1 MHGTGNVRA
10 AIPAFALAAALAFAP
25 RVTLADER
33 ADKAAAEAQ
42 FDAGLALLKAG
53 KYTEACPKLES
64 SQSLDPAVGTLMY
77 LGECYARL
85 GRTASA
91 WAAFREAGS
100 MARALKQ
107 TDRANTA
114 TERAAALEAQLCYLR
129 VTVPPT
135 YAQVELTVQ
144 RNGVIVPADLYG
156 VEVPVDPGTIV
167 VKATAKGREEFSE
180 SVTLAAKDRK
190 TVTLSGLEPKPGAE
204 LEPAPPVST
213 DDSVTSPSPSGGA
226 NPPASHASVTSDS
239 LESGS
244 GTGRVLPIALGAA
257 GVVGLGIGAFYGFKA
272 IGKNS
277 DAEKT
282 CSGATCTDQ
291 AGVDFTEQAKD
302 AALISNIAFGAG
314 AVLLAAGA
322 VLYVTAPSEQGNA
335 VALAP
340 VLAPGGGGFSVLG
353 AFE

>member
-1 MHGTGNVRA
+1 MHGRGNVGA
-10 AIPAFALAAALAFAP
+10 GFSAFAIAVALALSPGAG
-25 RVTLADER
+25 RADER

-53 KYTEACPKLES
+53 KYAEACPKLES
-64 SQSLDPAVGTLMY
+64 SQSIDPAVGTLMY

-107 TDRANTA
+107 TDRATTA

-129 VTVPPT
+129 VTVPPA
-135 YAQVELTVQ
+135 YAGVELTVQ
-144 RNGVIVPADLYG
+144 RNGVTVPAELYG

-180 SVTLAAKDRK
+180 SVTLGAKERK
-190 TVTLSGLEPKPGAE
+190 TVTLTGLAPKPDAEIESQPPPPGGVTPPPPATNTGA
-204 LEPAPPVST
+204 PA
-213 DDSVTSPSPSGGA
+213 TSAAISDASREDESGG
-226 NPPASHASVTSDS
+226 
-239 LESGS
+239 
-244 GTGRVLPIALGAA
+244 GRVLPIALGAA
-257 GVVGLGIGAFYGFKA
+257 GVVSLGIGTFFGFKA

-282 CSGATCTDQ
+282 CSGATCSNQ

-314 AVLLAAGA
+314 AVLLAAGV
-322 VLYVTAPSEQGNA
+322 VLYVTAPSDERRA
-335 VALAP
+335 VALSP
-340 VLAPGGGGFSVLG
+340 VIAPGGGGVSVSG

>member
-1 MHGTGNVRA
+1 MHGRVNVRA
-10 AIPAFALAAALAFAP
+10 AFSAFALAVALALAP
-25 RVTLADER
+25 SAGHGDER

-53 KYTEACPKLES
+53 KYADACPKLES

-114 TERAAALEAQLCYLR
+114 AERAAALEAQLCYLR

-135 YAQVELTVQ
+135 YSQLEITVQ

-180 SVTLAAKDRK
+180 SVTLAAKERK
-190 TVTLSGLEPKPGAE
+190 TVTLSGLAPKPGAE
-204 LEPAPPVST
+204 LEPTPAASTDGAAFPPPAAPPGTPASSTAVST
-213 DDSVTSPSPSGGA
+213 DSL
-226 NPPASHASVTSDS
+226 ASD
-239 LESGS
+239 S

-282 CSGATCTDQ
+282 CSGGTCTDQ
-291 AGVDFTEQAKD
+291 AGLDFTEQAKD
-302 AALISNIAFGAG
+302 AALVSNIAFGAG
-314 AVLLAAGA
+314 AVLLAAGV
-322 VLYVTAPSEQGNA
+322 VLYVTAPSNEGGA

-340 VLAPGGGGFSVLG
+340 VLSPGGGGVSVMG

>member
-1 MHGTGNVRA
+1 MHGRGHVRA
-10 AIPAFALAAALAFAP
+10 AFPAFALAVALGFAP
-25 RVTLADER
+25 GAAHADER

-53 KYTEACPKLES
+53 KYAEACPKLES
-64 SQSLDPAVGTLMY
+64 SQSIDPAVGTLMY
-77 LGECYARL
+77 LGECYARV

-114 TERAAALEAQLCYLR
+114 AERAAALEAQLCYLR

-135 YAQVELTVQ
+135 YAQVEITVQ

-167 VKATAKGREEFSE
+167 VKATAKGREEFTE
-180 SVTLAAKDRK
+180 SVTLAAKERK

-204 LEPAPPVST
+204 LESPTPAGT
-213 DDSVTSPSPSGGA
+213 EGATSPP
-226 NPPASHASVTSDS
+226 PPAAPGTPSTGAATSDS

-244 GTGRVLPIALGAA
+244 GSGRVLPIALGAA
-257 GVVGLGIGAFYGFKA
+257 GVVGLGIGTFYGFKA
-272 IGKNS
+272 MSKNS
-277 DAEKT
+277 DAEKS
-282 CSGATCTDQ
+282 CSGSTCTDQ
-291 AGVDFTEQAKD
+291 AGIDFTEQAKD
-302 AALISNIAFGAG
+302 AALISNVAFGAG
-314 AVLLAAGA
+314 VVLLAAGV
-322 VLYVTAPSEQGNA
+322 VLYVTAPSDEGQG

-340 VLAPGGGGFSVLG
+340 VLAPGGGGVSVLG

>member
-1 MHGTGNVRA
+1 MQGRGNVRG
-10 AIPAFALAAALAFAP
+10 AFTAGALAVALTFAP
-25 RVTLADER
+25 SAGHADQR
-33 ADKAAAEAQ
+33 ADKAAAEAL

-53 KYTEACPKLES
+53 KYSEACPKLES
-64 SQSLDPAVGTLMY
+64 SQGIDPAVGTLMY

-107 TDRANTA
+107 TDRAKTA
-114 TERAAALEAQLCYLR
+114 AERAAALEAELCYLR
-129 VTVPPT
+129 VTVPPA
-135 YAQVELTVQ
+135 YSNLDITVQ
-144 RNGVIVPADLYG
+144 RNGVIVPSDLYG

-180 SVTLAAKDRK
+180 SITLSAKERK
-190 TVTLSGLEPKPGAE
+190 TVTLSGLAPKPGAE
-204 LEPAPPVST
+204 LEAPPPPSPDGAAAPPAPDGTPT
-213 DDSVTSPSPSGGA
+213 
-226 NPPASHASVTSDS
+226 PASGAAVTTDS
-239 LESGS
+239 LEGQSGS
-244 GTGRVLPIALGAA
+244 GRVIPIALGAA
-257 GVVGLGIGAFYGFKA
+257 GVVGIGIGAVYGFKA

-282 CSGATCTDQ
+282 CSGATCTNQ
-291 AGVDFTEQAKD
+291 AGVDFTAEAQD
-302 AALISNIAFGAG
+302 AALISNVAFGAG
-314 AVLLAAGA
+314 AVLLAAGI
-322 VLYVTAPSEQGNA
+322 VLYVTAPSEDGKA

-340 VLAPGGGGFSVLG
+340 VLAPGVGGVSVLG